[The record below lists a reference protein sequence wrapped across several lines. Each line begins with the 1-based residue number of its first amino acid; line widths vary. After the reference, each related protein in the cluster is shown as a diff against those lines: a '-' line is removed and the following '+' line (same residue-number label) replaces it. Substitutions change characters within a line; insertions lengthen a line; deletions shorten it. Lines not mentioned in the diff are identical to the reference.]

1 MNAERNVIRS
11 SKATS
16 HKTQRPISNFRPN
29 YAYLS
34 TGQTHPNN
42 KDDLARVTQAISTNV
57 DKFIEKFFINM

>member
-11 SKATS
+11 AS
-16 HKTQRPISNFRPN
+16 HLNFRPN

-34 TGQTHPNN
+34 TGRTHPNN

>member
-1 MNAERNVIRS
+1 MNAERNVIQKQQS
-11 SKATS
+11 QNSAS
-16 HKTQRPISNFRPN
+16 HLNFRPN

-34 TGQTHPNN
+34 TGRTHPNN